1 MEMERFKQSF
11 TQYFIT
17 ALLFVSM
24 SMISSCV
31 STSTYD
37 AQVQRSDSLQ
47 KALLGLIGEKN
58 QLIASNAGNL
68 AIISDLNEE
77 IRICKE
83 KVRSLE
89 QQVDQAKKFSSD
101 EIKELLSQLEKAEA
115 DLFER
120 ESKLREM
127 QSLIKQRDSSMNA
140 LRERVEQSLLGF
152 KDSGLEIEVKNGKV
166 YVKMSNQL
174 LFKSG
179 STVIDQRGRDA
190 LSQLAN
196 VLSQQTDISV
206 MIEGHTDNKPINTA
220 RIADNWDLSVLR
232 STEVARILT
241 IENGIDPKRIIA
253 SGRSEFIPADE
264 EDSAE
269 ARAKNRRTE
278 IILSPK
284 LDELFNLVK

>member
-1 MEMERFKQSF
+1 MKKQSKRQWSS
-11 TQYFIT
+11 TLQI
-17 ALLFVSM
+17 LLGLLLILFS
-24 SMISSCV
+24 SSCV

-37 AQVQRSDSLQ
+37 AQVQKADSLQ
-47 KALLGLIGEKN
+47 KVLQGVIGEKN
-58 QLIASNAGNL
+58 QVSASNAGNL
-68 AIISDLNEE
+68 AIIADLNEE

-89 QQVDQAKKFSSD
+89 KQVEQATKSSSE
-101 EIKELLSQLEKAEA
+101 EIKGLLTQLEKAEE

-120 ESKLREM
+120 ESKLREL

-190 LSQLAN
+190 LSQLAT

-206 MIEGHTDNKPINTA
+206 MIEGHTDNKPINNA

-253 SGRSEFIPADE
+253 SGRSEFMPTDEADTQ
-264 EDSAE
+264 E

>member
-1 MEMERFKQSF
+1 LQ
-11 TQYFIT
+11 IILG
-17 ALLFVSM
+17 LLLILFS
-24 SMISSCV
+24 SSCV

-37 AQVQRSDSLQ
+37 AQVQKADSLQ
-47 KALLGLIGEKN
+47 KVLQGVIGEKN
-58 QLIASNAGNL
+58 QVSASNAGNL
-68 AIISDLNEE
+68 AIIADLNEE

-89 QQVDQAKKFSSD
+89 KQVEQATKSSSE
-101 EIKELLSQLEKAEA
+101 EIKGLLTQLEKAEE

-120 ESKLREM
+120 ESKLREL

-190 LSQLAN
+190 LSQLAT

-206 MIEGHTDNKPINTA
+206 MIEGHTDNKPINNA

-253 SGRSEFIPADE
+253 SGRSEFMPTDEADTQ
-264 EDSAE
+264 E

>member
-1 MEMERFKQSF
+1 MKKNEHLLMLALQSLVGVLCM
-11 TQYFIT
+11 
-17 ALLFVSM
+17 LL
-24 SMISSCV
+24 ISSCV

-37 AQVQRSDSLQ
+37 AQVQKADSLQ
-47 KALLGLIGEKN
+47 KVLLGVMGEKQ
-58 QLIASNAGNL
+58 QLSTSNAGNL

-77 IRICKE
+77 IRLCKQ
-83 KVRSLE
+83 KVRTLE
-89 QQVDQAKKFSSD
+89 QQVDQAMKSSTE
-101 EIKELLSQLEKAEA
+101 EIKGLLGQLEKAEA

-120 ESKLREM
+120 ESKLREL

-174 LFKSG
+174 LFKPG

-190 LSQLAN
+190 LSQLAL
-196 VLSQQTDISV
+196 VLMQQTDISV

-253 SGRSEFIPADE
+253 SGRSEFMPADE
-264 EDSAE
+264 ADTPD

>member
-1 MEMERFKQSF
+1 MNTHSRISRNSSMHVIIALIFVLF
-11 TQYFIT
+11 T
-17 ALLFVSM
+17 
-24 SMISSCV
+24 SSCV

-37 AQVQRSDSLQ
+37 AQVQKADSLQ
-47 KALLGLIGEKN
+47 KVLQGVIGEKN
-58 QLIASNAGNL
+58 QLSASNAGNL
-68 AIISDLNEE
+68 AIISDLNDE
-77 IRICKE
+77 IRVCKE

-89 QQVDQAKKFSSD
+89 QQVEQATKSSTD
-101 EIKELLSQLEKAEA
+101 EIKTLLSQLEKAEA

-120 ESKLREM
+120 ENKLREL
-127 QSLIKQRDSSMNA
+127 QSIVKQRDSSMNA

-190 LSQLAN
+190 LAQLAG

-206 MIEGHTDNKPINTA
+206 MIEGHTDNKPISNA
-220 RIADNWDLSVLR
+220 RIAVNWDLRVLR

-253 SGRSEFIPADE
+253 SGRSEFMPIDE
-264 EDSAE
+264 SDTQEG
-269 ARAKNRRTE
+269 RANNRRTE

>member
-1 MEMERFKQSF
+1 MEKQRKSQWSS
-11 TQYFIT
+11 TLQIILG
-17 ALLFVSM
+17 LLLILLS
-24 SMISSCV
+24 SSCV

-37 AQVQRSDSLQ
+37 AQVQKADSLQ
-47 KALLGLIGEKN
+47 KVLQGVIGEKN
-58 QLIASNAGNL
+58 QVSASNAGNL
-68 AIISDLNEE
+68 AIIADLNEE

-89 QQVDQAKKFSSD
+89 KQVEQATKSSSE
-101 EIKELLSQLEKAEA
+101 EIKGLLTQLEKAEE

-120 ESKLREM
+120 ESKLRDL

-140 LRERVEQSLLGF
+140 LRESVEQSLLGF

-190 LSQLAN
+190 LSQLAT

-206 MIEGHTDNKPINTA
+206 MIEGHTDNKPINNA

-253 SGRSEFIPADE
+253 SGRSEFMPTDEADTQ
-264 EDSAE
+264 E

>member
-1 MEMERFKQSF
+1 MKKQSKRQLSS
-11 TQYFIT
+11 TLQIILG
-17 ALLFVSM
+17 LLLILLS
-24 SMISSCV
+24 SSCV

-37 AQVQRSDSLQ
+37 AQVQKADSLQ
-47 KALLGLIGEKN
+47 KVLQGVIGEKN
-58 QLIASNAGNL
+58 QVSASNTGNL
-68 AIISDLNEE
+68 AIIADLNEE

-89 QQVDQAKKFSSD
+89 KQVEQATKSSSE
-101 EIKELLSQLEKAEA
+101 EIKGLLTQLEKAEE

-120 ESKLREM
+120 ESRLREL

-190 LSQLAN
+190 LSQLGT
-196 VLSQQTDISV
+196 VLTQQTDISV
-206 MIEGHTDNKPINTA
+206 MIEGHTDNKPINNA

-253 SGRSEFIPADE
+253 SGRSEFMPTDEADTQ
-264 EDSAE
+264 E

>member
-1 MEMERFKQSF
+1 MKKQSKRQWSS
-11 TQYFIT
+11 TLQI
-17 ALLFVSM
+17 LLGLLLILFS
-24 SMISSCV
+24 SSCV

-37 AQVQRSDSLQ
+37 AQVQKADSLQ
-47 KALLGLIGEKN
+47 KVLQGVIGEKS
-58 QLIASNAGNL
+58 QVSASNAGNL
-68 AIISDLNEE
+68 AIIADLNEE

-89 QQVDQAKKFSSD
+89 KQVEQATKSSSE
-101 EIKELLSQLEKAEA
+101 EIKGLLTQLEKAEE

-120 ESKLREM
+120 ESKLREL

-190 LSQLAN
+190 LSQLAM

-206 MIEGHTDNKPINTA
+206 MIEGHTDNKPINNA

-253 SGRSEFIPADE
+253 SGRSEFMPTDEADTQ
-264 EDSAE
+264 E

>member
-1 MEMERFKQSF
+1 MNTHSRISRNSSIHVIIALIFVLF
-11 TQYFIT
+11 T
-17 ALLFVSM
+17 
-24 SMISSCV
+24 SSCV

-37 AQVQRSDSLQ
+37 AQVQKADSLQ
-47 KALLGLIGEKN
+47 KVLQGVIGEKN
-58 QLIASNAGNL
+58 QLSASNAGNL
-68 AIISDLNEE
+68 AIISDLNDE

-89 QQVDQAKKFSSD
+89 QQVEQATKSSTD
-101 EIKELLSQLEKAEA
+101 EIKTLLSQLEKAEA

-120 ESKLREM
+120 ENKLREL
-127 QSLIKQRDSSMNA
+127 QSIVKQRDSSMNA

-190 LSQLAN
+190 LAQLAG

-206 MIEGHTDNKPINTA
+206 MIEGHTDNKPISNA

-253 SGRSEFIPADE
+253 SGRSEFMPIDE
-264 EDSAE
+264 SDTQEG
-269 ARAKNRRTE
+269 RANNRRTE

>member
-1 MEMERFKQSF
+1 MNMLNKYQLLLPMHI
-11 TQYFIT
+11 FIGF
-17 ALLFVSM
+17 LF
-24 SMISSCV
+24 ILFASSCV

-37 AQVQRSDSLQ
+37 AQVQKADSLQ
-47 KALLGLIGEKN
+47 KVLLGVIGVNN
-58 QLIASNAGNL
+58 QLNANNAGNL

-77 IRICKE
+77 IRLCKE

-89 QQVDQAKKFSSD
+89 QQVEQATKSSSE
-101 EIKELLSQLEKAEA
+101 EIKGLLGQLEKAEA

-174 LFKSG
+174 LFKPG

-190 LSQLAN
+190 LAQLAM
-196 VLSQQTDISV
+196 VLIQQTDISV
-206 MIEGHTDNKPINTA
+206 MIEGHTDNKPISNA

-253 SGRSEFIPADE
+253 SGRSEFMPADE
-264 EDSAE
+264 ADTPD

>member
-1 MEMERFKQSF
+1 MNMLNKDQLLLPMHI
-11 TQYFIT
+11 FIGF
-17 ALLFVSM
+17 LF
-24 SMISSCV
+24 ILFASSCV

-37 AQVQRSDSLQ
+37 AQVQKADSLQ
-47 KALLGLIGEKN
+47 KVLFGVIGVNN
-58 QLIASNAGNL
+58 QLNANNAGNL

-77 IRICKE
+77 IRLCKE

-89 QQVDQAKKFSSD
+89 QQVEQATKSSSE
-101 EIKELLSQLEKAEA
+101 EIKGLLGQLEKAEA

-174 LFKSG
+174 LFKPG

-190 LSQLAN
+190 LAQLAM
-196 VLSQQTDISV
+196 VLMQQTDISV
-206 MIEGHTDNKPINTA
+206 MIEGHTDNKPISNA

-253 SGRSEFIPADE
+253 SGRSEFMPADE
-264 EDSAE
+264 ADTPE
-269 ARAKNRRTE
+269 ARTKNRRTE

>member
-1 MEMERFKQSF
+1 MKKQSGKH
-11 TQYFIT
+11 
-17 ALLFVSM
+17 LLSTVHIFFGLLIILS
-24 SMISSCV
+24 SSSCV

-37 AQVQRSDSLQ
+37 AQVQKADSLQ
-47 KALLGLIGEKN
+47 KVLQGVINEKN
-58 QLIASNAGNL
+58 QVSSSNAGNL
-68 AIISDLNEE
+68 AIIADVNEE

-89 QQVDQAKKFSSD
+89 QQVEQATKSSSE
-101 EIKELLSQLEKAEA
+101 EIKSLLTQLEKAEE

-120 ESKLREM
+120 ESKLREL

-190 LSQLAN
+190 LSQLAM
-196 VLSQQTDISV
+196 VLSQQTDISI
-206 MIEGHTDNKPINTA
+206 MIEGHTDNKPINNA

-241 IENGIDPKRIIA
+241 IENGIDPKRITA
-253 SGRSEFIPADE
+253 SGRSQFMPTDEADTQ
-264 EDSAE
+264 E
-269 ARAKNRRTE
+269 ARANNRRTE

-284 LDELFNLVK
+284 LDELFNLMK

>member
-1 MEMERFKQSF
+1 MNMLNKDQLLLPMHI
-11 TQYFIT
+11 FIGF
-17 ALLFVSM
+17 LF
-24 SMISSCV
+24 ILFASSCV

-37 AQVQRSDSLQ
+37 AQVQKADSLQ
-47 KALLGLIGEKN
+47 KVLFGVIGVNN
-58 QLIASNAGNL
+58 QLNANNAGNL

-77 IRICKE
+77 IRLCKE

-89 QQVDQAKKFSSD
+89 QQVEQATKSSSE
-101 EIKELLSQLEKAEA
+101 EIKGLLGQLEKAEA

-174 LFKSG
+174 LFKPG

-190 LSQLAN
+190 LAQLAM
-196 VLSQQTDISV
+196 VLMQQTDISV
-206 MIEGHTDNKPINTA
+206 MIEGHTDNKPISNA

-253 SGRSEFIPADE
+253 SGRSEFMPADE
-264 EDSAE
+264 ADTPE
-269 ARAKNRRTE
+269 ARANNRRTE

>member
-1 MEMERFKQSF
+1 MEKQRKSQWSS
-11 TQYFIT
+11 TLQIILG
-17 ALLFVSM
+17 LLLILFS
-24 SMISSCV
+24 SSCV

-37 AQVQRSDSLQ
+37 AQVQKADSLQ
-47 KALLGLIGEKN
+47 KVLQGVINEKN
-58 QLIASNAGNL
+58 QVSANNAGNL
-68 AIISDLNEE
+68 AIIADLNE
-77 IRICKE
+77 E

-89 QQVDQAKKFSSD
+89 QQVEQATKSSSE
-101 EIKELLSQLEKAEA
+101 EIKGLLTQLEKAEE

-120 ESKLREM
+120 ESKLREL

-190 LSQLAN
+190 LSQLAT

-206 MIEGHTDNKPINTA
+206 MIEGHTDNKPINNA

-253 SGRSEFIPADE
+253 SGRSEFMPTDE
-264 EDSAE
+264 SDNQE

>member
-1 MEMERFKQSF
+1 MKKQSKRQLSS
-11 TQYFIT
+11 TLQIILG
-17 ALLFVSM
+17 LLLILLS
-24 SMISSCV
+24 SSCV

-37 AQVQRSDSLQ
+37 AQVQKADSLQ
-47 KALLGLIGEKN
+47 KVLQGVIGEKN
-58 QLIASNAGNL
+58 QVSASNAGNL
-68 AIISDLNEE
+68 AIIADLNEE

-89 QQVDQAKKFSSD
+89 KQVEQATKSSSE
-101 EIKELLSQLEKAEA
+101 EIKGLLTQLEKAEE

-120 ESKLREM
+120 ESKLREL

-190 LSQLAN
+190 LSQLAT
-196 VLSQQTDISV
+196 VLTQQTDISV
-206 MIEGHTDNKPINTA
+206 MIEGHTDNKPINNA

-253 SGRSEFIPADE
+253 SGRSEFMPTDEADTQ
-264 EDSAE
+264 E

>member
-1 MEMERFKQSF
+1 MKKQSKRQWSS
-11 TQYFIT
+11 TLQI
-17 ALLFVSM
+17 LLGLLLILFS
-24 SMISSCV
+24 SSCV

-37 AQVQRSDSLQ
+37 AQVQKADSLQ
-47 KALLGLIGEKN
+47 KVLQGVIGEKN
-58 QLIASNAGNL
+58 QVSASNAGNL
-68 AIISDLNEE
+68 AIIADLNEE

-89 QQVDQAKKFSSD
+89 KQVEQATKSSSE
-101 EIKELLSQLEKAEA
+101 EIKGLLTQLEKAEE

-120 ESKLREM
+120 ESKLREL

-152 KDSGLEIEVKNGKV
+152 KDSGLEIEVMNGKV

-190 LSQLAN
+190 LSQLAM

-206 MIEGHTDNKPINTA
+206 MIEGHTDNKPINNA

-253 SGRSEFIPADE
+253 SGRSEFMPTDEADTQ
-264 EDSAE
+264 E

>member
-1 MEMERFKQSF
+1 MKNQSKRQWSS
-11 TQYFIT
+11 TLQII
-17 ALLFVSM
+17 LGLFLILFS
-24 SMISSCV
+24 SSCV

-37 AQVQRSDSLQ
+37 AQVQKTDSLQ
-47 KALLGLIGEKN
+47 KVLQNVISEKN
-58 QLIASNAGNL
+58 QVSASNAGNL
-68 AIISDLNEE
+68 AIIADLNEE

-89 QQVDQAKKFSSD
+89 QQVEQATKSSSE
-101 EIKELLSQLEKAEA
+101 EIKGLLTQLEKAEE

-120 ESKLREM
+120 ESKLREL

-190 LSQLAN
+190 LSQLAT

-206 MIEGHTDNKPINTA
+206 MIEGHTDNKPINNA

-253 SGRSEFIPADE
+253 SGRSEFMPTDEADTQ
-264 EDSAE
+264 E

>member
-1 MEMERFKQSF
+1 MKKQSKRQWSS
-11 TQYFIT
+11 TLQI
-17 ALLFVSM
+17 LLGLLLILFS
-24 SMISSCV
+24 SSCV

-37 AQVQRSDSLQ
+37 AQVQKADSLQ
-47 KALLGLIGEKN
+47 KVLQGVIGEKN
-58 QLIASNAGNL
+58 QISASNAGNL
-68 AIISDLNEE
+68 AIIADLNEE

-89 QQVDQAKKFSSD
+89 KQVEQATKSSSE
-101 EIKELLSQLEKAEA
+101 EIKGLLTQLEKAEE

-120 ESKLREM
+120 ESKLREL

-140 LRERVEQSLLGF
+140 LRVRVEQSLLGF

-166 YVKMSNQL
+166 FVKMSNQL

-190 LSQLAN
+190 LSQLAM

-206 MIEGHTDNKPINTA
+206 MIEGHTDNKPINNA

-253 SGRSEFIPADE
+253 SGRSEFMPTDEADTQ
-264 EDSAE
+264 E

>member
-1 MEMERFKQSF
+1 MEKQRKRQWSS
-11 TQYFIT
+11 TLQIILG
-17 ALLFVSM
+17 LLLILFS
-24 SMISSCV
+24 SSCV

-37 AQVQRSDSLQ
+37 AQVQKADSLQ
-47 KALLGLIGEKN
+47 KVLQGVIGEKN
-58 QLIASNAGNL
+58 QVSASNAGNL
-68 AIISDLNEE
+68 AIIADLNEE

-89 QQVDQAKKFSSD
+89 KQVEQATKSSSE
-101 EIKELLSQLEKAEA
+101 EIKGLLTQLEKAEE

-120 ESKLREM
+120 ETKLREL

-190 LSQLAN
+190 LSQLAT

-206 MIEGHTDNKPINTA
+206 MIEGHTDNKPINNA

-253 SGRSEFIPADE
+253 SGRSEFMPTDEADTQ
-264 EDSAE
+264 E

>member
-1 MEMERFKQSF
+1 MKKQSGKHLLYTVHMF
-11 TQYFIT
+11 FG
-17 ALLFVSM
+17 LLFILS
-24 SMISSCV
+24 SSSCV

-37 AQVQRSDSLQ
+37 AQVQKTDSLQ
-47 KALLGLIGEKN
+47 KVLQGVINEKN
-58 QLIASNAGNL
+58 QVSSSNAGNL
-68 AIISDLNEE
+68 AIIADVNEE

-89 QQVDQAKKFSSD
+89 QQVEQATKSSSE
-101 EIKELLSQLEKAEA
+101 EIKSLLTQLEKAEE

-120 ESKLREM
+120 ESKLREL

-190 LSQLAN
+190 LSQLAM
-196 VLSQQTDISV
+196 VLSQQTDISI
-206 MIEGHTDNKPINTA
+206 MIEGHTDNKPINNA

-253 SGRSEFIPADE
+253 SGRSEFMPTDEADTQ
-264 EDSAE
+264 E

-284 LDELFNLVK
+284 LDDLFNLVK

>member
-1 MEMERFKQSF
+1 MKNQSKRQWSSTLQIILGF
-11 TQYFIT
+11 
-17 ALLFVSM
+17 LLILVS
-24 SMISSCV
+24 SSCV

-37 AQVQRSDSLQ
+37 AQVQKADSLQ
-47 KALLGLIGEKN
+47 KVLQNVISEKN
-58 QLIASNAGNL
+58 QVSASNAGNL
-68 AIISDLNEE
+68 AIIADLNEE

-89 QQVDQAKKFSSD
+89 QQVEQATKSSSE
-101 EIKELLSQLEKAEA
+101 EIKGLLTQLEKAEE

-120 ESKLREM
+120 ESKLREL

-179 STVIDQRGRDA
+179 STVLDQRGRDA
-190 LSQLAN
+190 LSQLAT

-206 MIEGHTDNKPINTA
+206 MIEGHTDNKPINNA

-253 SGRSEFIPADE
+253 SGRSEFMPTDEADTQ
-264 EDSAE
+264 E

>member
-1 MEMERFKQSF
+1 MEKQRKSQWSS
-11 TQYFIT
+11 TLQIILG
-17 ALLFVSM
+17 LLLILFS
-24 SMISSCV
+24 SSCV

-37 AQVQRSDSLQ
+37 AQVQKADSLQ
-47 KALLGLIGEKN
+47 KILQNAISEKN
-58 QLIASNAGNL
+58 QVSASNAGNL
-68 AIISDLNEE
+68 AIIADLNEE

-89 QQVDQAKKFSSD
+89 QQVEQATKSSSE
-101 EIKELLSQLEKAEA
+101 EIKGLLTQLEKAEE

-120 ESKLREM
+120 ESKLREL

-190 LSQLAN
+190 LSQLAT

-206 MIEGHTDNKPINTA
+206 MIEGHTDNKPINNA

-253 SGRSEFIPADE
+253 SGRSEFMPTDEADTQ
-264 EDSAE
+264 E

>member
-1 MEMERFKQSF
+1 MKNQSKRQWSS
-11 TQYFIT
+11 TLQII
-17 ALLFVSM
+17 LGLCLILFS
-24 SMISSCV
+24 SSCV

-37 AQVQRSDSLQ
+37 AQVQKADSLQ
-47 KALLGLIGEKN
+47 KVLQNVISEKN
-58 QLIASNAGNL
+58 QVSASNAGNL
-68 AIISDLNEE
+68 AIIADLNEE

-89 QQVDQAKKFSSD
+89 QQVEQATKSSSE
-101 EIKELLSQLEKAEA
+101 EIKGLLTQLEKAEE

-120 ESKLREM
+120 ESKLREL

-190 LSQLAN
+190 LSQLAT

-206 MIEGHTDNKPINTA
+206 MIEGHTDNKPINNA

-253 SGRSEFIPADE
+253 SGRSEFMPTDEADTQ
-264 EDSAE
+264 E

>member
-1 MEMERFKQSF
+1 MEKQSKRQLSA
-11 TQYFIT
+11 TLQIILG
-17 ALLFVSM
+17 LLLILFS
-24 SMISSCV
+24 SSCV

-37 AQVQRSDSLQ
+37 AQVQKADSLQ
-47 KALLGLIGEKN
+47 KVLQGVIGEKN
-58 QLIASNAGNL
+58 QVSASNAGNL
-68 AIISDLNEE
+68 AIIADLNEE

-89 QQVDQAKKFSSD
+89 KQVEQATKSSSE
-101 EIKELLSQLEKAEA
+101 EIKGLLTQLEKAEE

-120 ESKLREM
+120 ESKLREL

-140 LRERVEQSLLGF
+140 LRESVEQSLLGF

-190 LSQLAN
+190 LSQLAT

-206 MIEGHTDNKPINTA
+206 MIEGHTDNKPINNA

-253 SGRSEFIPADE
+253 SGRSEFMPTDEADTQ
-264 EDSAE
+264 E

>member
-1 MEMERFKQSF
+1 MKKQSGKHLLYTVHMF
-11 TQYFIT
+11 FG
-17 ALLFVSM
+17 LLFILS
-24 SMISSCV
+24 SSSCV

-37 AQVQRSDSLQ
+37 AQVQKTDSLQ
-47 KALLGLIGEKN
+47 KVLQGVINEKN
-58 QLIASNAGNL
+58 QVSSSNAGNL
-68 AIISDLNEE
+68 AIIADVNEE

-89 QQVDQAKKFSSD
+89 QQVEQATKSSSE
-101 EIKELLSQLEKAEA
+101 EIKSLLTQLEKAEE

-120 ESKLREM
+120 ESKLREL

-190 LSQLAN
+190 LSQLAM
-196 VLSQQTDISV
+196 VLSQQADISI
-206 MIEGHTDNKPINTA
+206 MIEGHTDNKPINNA

-253 SGRSEFIPADE
+253 SGRSEFMPTDEADTQ
-264 EDSAE
+264 E

-284 LDELFNLVK
+284 LDDLFNLVK

>member
-1 MEMERFKQSF
+1 MEKQRKRQWSS
-11 TQYFIT
+11 TLQIILG
-17 ALLFVSM
+17 LLLILFS
-24 SMISSCV
+24 SSCV

-37 AQVQRSDSLQ
+37 AQVQKADSLQ
-47 KALLGLIGEKN
+47 KVLQGIIGEKN
-58 QLIASNAGNL
+58 QVSASNAGNL
-68 AIISDLNEE
+68 AIIADLNEE

-89 QQVDQAKKFSSD
+89 KQVEQATKSSSE
-101 EIKELLSQLEKAEA
+101 EIKGLLTQLEKAEE

-120 ESKLREM
+120 ESKLREL

-190 LSQLAN
+190 LSQLAT

-206 MIEGHTDNKPINTA
+206 MIEGHTDNKPINNA

-253 SGRSEFIPADE
+253 SGRSEFMPTDEADTQ
-264 EDSAE
+264 E

>member
-1 MEMERFKQSF
+1 MKNQSKRQWSSTLQIILGF
-11 TQYFIT
+11 
-17 ALLFVSM
+17 LLILVS
-24 SMISSCV
+24 SSCV

-37 AQVQRSDSLQ
+37 AQVQKADSLQ
-47 KALLGLIGEKN
+47 KVLQNAISEKN
-58 QLIASNAGNL
+58 QVSASNAGNL
-68 AIISDLNEE
+68 AIIADLNEE

-89 QQVDQAKKFSSD
+89 QQVEQATKSSSE
-101 EIKELLSQLEKAEA
+101 EIKGLLTQLEKAEE

-120 ESKLREM
+120 ESKLREL

-190 LSQLAN
+190 LSQLAT

-206 MIEGHTDNKPINTA
+206 MIEGHTDNKPINNA

-253 SGRSEFIPADE
+253 SGRSEFMPTDE
-264 EDSAE
+264 SDNQE

>member
-1 MEMERFKQSF
+1 MNMHSRITRISSLYVIICLFFVLF
-11 TQYFIT
+11 T
-17 ALLFVSM
+17 
-24 SMISSCV
+24 SSCV

-37 AQVQRSDSLQ
+37 AQVQKADSLQ
-47 KALLGLIGEKN
+47 KALQGIIGEKN
-58 QLIASNAGNL
+58 QLSASNAGNL
-68 AIISDLNEE
+68 AIISDLNDE

-89 QQVDQAKKFSSD
+89 QQVEQATKASTD
-101 EIKELLSQLEKAEA
+101 EIKTLLSQLEKAEA

-120 ESKLREM
+120 ENKLREL
-127 QSLIKQRDSSMNA
+127 QSIVKQRDSSMNA

-152 KDSGLEIEVKNGKV
+152 KDSGLEIEVKDGKV

-190 LSQLAN
+190 LAQLAG
-196 VLSQQTDISV
+196 VLSQQTDISI
-206 MIEGHTDNKPINTA
+206 MIEGHTDNKPISNA

-241 IENGIDPKRIIA
+241 IENGIDPRRIIA
-253 SGRSEFIPADE
+253 SGRSEYMPIDE
-264 EDSAE
+264 TDTQDG
-269 ARAKNRRTE
+269 RAKNRRTE

>member
-1 MEMERFKQSF
+1 LQ
-11 TQYFIT
+11 IILG
-17 ALLFVSM
+17 LLLILFS
-24 SMISSCV
+24 SSCV

-37 AQVQRSDSLQ
+37 AQVQKADSLQ
-47 KALLGLIGEKN
+47 KVLQGVIGEKN
-58 QLIASNAGNL
+58 QVSASNAGNL
-68 AIISDLNEE
+68 AIIADLNEE

-89 QQVDQAKKFSSD
+89 KQVEQATKSSSE
-101 EIKELLSQLEKAEA
+101 EIKGLLTQLEKAEE

-120 ESKLREM
+120 ESKLREL

-190 LSQLAN
+190 LSQLAT

-206 MIEGHTDNKPINTA
+206 MIEGHTDNKPINNA

-253 SGRSEFIPADE
+253 SGRSEFMPTDE
-264 EDSAE
+264 SDNQE

>member
-1 MEMERFKQSF
+1 LQIILGF
-11 TQYFIT
+11 
-17 ALLFVSM
+17 LLILVS
-24 SMISSCV
+24 SSCV

-37 AQVQRSDSLQ
+37 AQVQKADSLQ
-47 KALLGLIGEKN
+47 KVLQNVISEKN
-58 QLIASNAGNL
+58 QVSASNAGNL
-68 AIISDLNEE
+68 AIIADLNEE

-89 QQVDQAKKFSSD
+89 QQVEQATKSSSE
-101 EIKELLSQLEKAEA
+101 EIKGLLTQLEKAEE

-120 ESKLREM
+120 ESKLREL

-190 LSQLAN
+190 LSQLAT

-206 MIEGHTDNKPINTA
+206 MIEGHTDNKPINNA

-253 SGRSEFIPADE
+253 SGRSEFMPTDEADTQ
-264 EDSAE
+264 E

>member
-1 MEMERFKQSF
+1 MKKQSKRQLSS
-11 TQYFIT
+11 TLQIILG
-17 ALLFVSM
+17 LLLILFS
-24 SMISSCV
+24 SSCV

-37 AQVQRSDSLQ
+37 AQVQKADSLQ
-47 KALLGLIGEKN
+47 KVLQGVIGEKN
-58 QLIASNAGNL
+58 QVSASNAGNL
-68 AIISDLNEE
+68 AIIADLNEE

-89 QQVDQAKKFSSD
+89 QQVEQATKSSSE
-101 EIKELLSQLEKAEA
+101 EIKGLLTQLEKAEE

-120 ESKLREM
+120 ESKLREL

-190 LSQLAN
+190 LSQLAM

-206 MIEGHTDNKPINTA
+206 MIEGHTDNKPINNA

-253 SGRSEFIPADE
+253 SGRSEFMPTDEADTQ
-264 EDSAE
+264 E